1 MRRSGFIISTN
12 MGSSWGIWCK
22 SGGFKAGAGVF
33 FFGIAGFGRVLCRG
47 GCGCGCCWSCCLDG
61 IDGSERGER
70 GAGGSGFDE
79 VGTALLELA
88 GRGGTGG
95 TGGTS

>member
-1 MRRSGFIISTN
+1 MISIN
-12 MGSSWGIWCK
+12 IGSNWGIWCK
-22 SGGFKAGAGVF
+22 SGGFKAGSKVF
-33 FFGIAGFGRVLCRG
+33 FFRIAGFGRVLCRG
-47 GCGCGCCWSCCLDG
+47 GCGCWRRWGCCLDG

-88 GRGGTGG
+88 GRGGIGG